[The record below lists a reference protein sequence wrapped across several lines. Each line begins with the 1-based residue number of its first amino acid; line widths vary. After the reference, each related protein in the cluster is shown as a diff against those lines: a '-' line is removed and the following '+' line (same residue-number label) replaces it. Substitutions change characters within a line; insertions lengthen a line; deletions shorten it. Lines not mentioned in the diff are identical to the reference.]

1 MKSYFFV
8 NLLYNSLQSIA
19 NQALVKCLL
28 QHFKVIYPDVRSMIV
43 GHLVENITVF
53 MEILIK
59 INHCKTYT
67 MIKMSLK
74 KPYFSFLFSLR
85 RKPNYHDTKPYSL
98 LCCNPNYKSIIMF
111 LYIFTKQ

>member
-43 GHLVENITVF
+43 GNLVENITF
-53 MEILIK
+53 FYGNSNK
-59 INHCKTYT
+59 NK
-67 MIKMSLK
+67 SLQNIH
-74 KPYFSFLFSLR
+74 Y
-85 RKPNYHDTKPYSL
+85 D
-98 LCCNPNYKSIIMF
+98 
-111 LYIFTKQ
+111 